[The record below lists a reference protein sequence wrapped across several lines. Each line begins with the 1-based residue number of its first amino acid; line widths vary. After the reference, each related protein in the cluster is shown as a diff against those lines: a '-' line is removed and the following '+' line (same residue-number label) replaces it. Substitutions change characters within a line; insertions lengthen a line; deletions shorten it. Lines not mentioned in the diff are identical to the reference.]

1 VKLTFRSGSSESKL
15 PFAEHDELNEDDT
28 AGGCG
33 RRCSDLDQVTK
44 ALILAHLPLGGSIAV
59 IPGFFDLTHVHNPGG
74 AFGFLAGMSAEVRSL
89 LFVAVSLVAAGLILY
104 STGRRRSAA
113 VSVLRPGLI
122 FGGAVGNLVDRIRF
136 GIVVDFLDVYAG
148 TLHWPAF
155 NVADSAITI
164 GVGIFAYHILF
175 CKIRPDS

>member
-1 VKLTFRSGSSESKL
+1 MNSTKMTRLGVV
-15 PFAEHDELNEDDT
+15 
-28 AGGCG
+28 AGAVLI
-33 RRCSDLDQVTK
+33 LDQVTK

-89 LFVAVSLVAAGLILY
+89 LFIAVSLVAAGLILY
-104 STGRRRSAA
+104 FYWQTPHGQRFL
-113 VSVLRPGLI
+113 SVGLALI
-122 FGGAVGNLVDRIRF
+122 FGGAVGNLVDRMRF

-175 CKIRPDS
+175 RKIRPDS